1 MPSFKRFYMEKR
13 KKTIQSRKNGAKL
26 LQLAMISCSYN
37 FIKLSMCSYNFNVA
51 ARISINHQET
61 PENEKYGTSI
71 SETKKQALDTACE

>member
-51 ARISINHQET
+51 NHQET